1 LSLWDWAVE
10 AYLRPGVSEVCLSLQ
25 DEHDQNVCYLLWA
38 VWAAPD
44 HAALLSASALTREW
58 DSVVLKPLR
67 GVRRRLPASELRE
80 DLKTVE
86 LKAERA
92 LLEAL
97 QGVGGAAAGDPL
109 ESLERAV
116 AIWGKPAPI
125 EALRQLAEAVSGIE
139 EPQ

>member
-1 LSLWDWAVE
+1 MSLWDWAVE
-10 AYLRPGVSEVCLSLQ
+10 AYLREGVSEVCLALQ
-25 DEHDQNVCYLLWA
+25 DEHGQNVCYLLWA

-44 HAALLSASALTREW
+44 HPALLSGAGLAREW

-97 QGVGGAAAGDPL
+97 EGVGAAGVGDPL

-116 AIWGKPAPI
+116 AIWGKPAPAP
-125 EALRQLAEAVSGIE
+125 ALQRLAEAVSGIE
-139 EPQ
+139 EPR

>member
-44 HAALLSASALTREW
+44 NRALLSGAGLAREW

-97 QGVGGAAAGDPL
+97 EGVAAAGAGDAL
-109 ESLERAV
+109 DSLERAA
-116 AIWGKPAPI
+116 AIWGRPAPR
-125 EALRQLAEAVSGIE
+125 EALQRLAEAVSGIE
-139 EPQ
+139 EPR

>member
-1 LSLWDWAVE
+1 MILFDWAVE
-10 AYLRPGVSEVCLSLQ
+10 AYLRPEVSAICLELQ

-38 VWAAPD
+38 IWAAPD
-44 HAALLSASALTREW
+44 PAALLSGAGLAREW
-58 DSVVLKPLR
+58 DNVVLKPLR

-97 QGVGGAAAGDPL
+97 ENVAGVGRGDAVD
-109 ESLERAV
+109 SLTRAV
-116 AIWGKPAPI
+116 AIWGNPAPD
-125 EALRQLAEAVSGIE
+125 EALRRLGAAVSGI
-139 EPQ
+139 

>member
-1 LSLWDWAVE
+1 M
-10 AYLRPGVSEVCLSLQ
+10 
-25 DEHDQNVCYLLWA
+25 
-38 VWAAPD
+38 
-44 HAALLSASALTREW
+44 
-58 DSVVLKPLR
+58 VLKPLR

-97 QGVGGAAAGDPL
+97 EGVGGAGAGDLL

-116 AIWGKPAPI
+116 AIWGRPAPI
-125 EALRQLAEAVSGIE
+125 EALQQLAEAVSGIE